1 MAIAIMNICSSV
13 GVEILVVKL
22 VVVVIPLLSSQRAAG
37 TSALGAS
44 YSVSLSVD
52 SGGSL
57 PVVMS
62 SWHSAK

>member
-1 MAIAIMNICSSV
+1 M
-13 GVEILVVKL
+13 VKL
-22 VVVVIPLLSSQRAAG
+22 LETVVVPLLSSQRAAE